1 MGPQFLA
8 LIAGAAPSF
17 WPFAVLV
24 ISLAAIVILITVLRV
39 HAFLA
44 LVLVAFLA
52 ALLAEKL
59 PGEYGTLPND
69 PTKERSHWI
78 QAVEL
83 TTAEFGNTAGKIGVV
98 IALASVIGMCLMES
112 GAADKVVRRF
122 IAVFGEKRAG
132 AAIAREQLFPLHPD
146 FFRHVLHAVAAAG
159 ARDSRPH
166 GQGLLA
172 LRDGHL
178 LWRDRHALPACAAS
192 GTAGDG

>member
-1 MGPQFLA
+1 MGTHFLA
-8 LIAGAAPSF
+8 LTTGTVPHF

-44 LVLVAFLA
+44 LILA
-52 ALLAEKL
+52 AILAGLLAEKL

-83 TTAEFGNTAGKIGVV
+83 TTAEFGTTAGKIGIV
-98 IALASVIGMCLMES
+98 IAFASVISMCLMES

-122 IAVFGEKRAG
+122 IAAFGEKRAG
-132 AAIAREQLFPLHPD
+132 AAIA
-146 FFRHVLHAVAAAG
+146 
-159 ARDSRPH
+159 
-166 GQGLLA
+166 
-172 LRDGHL
+172 
-178 LWRDRHALPACAAS
+178 AS
-192 GTAGDG
+192 SY